1 MEARAA
7 ALELAD
13 EVLRAFHGD
22 ACARVGA
29 LLLKHADGLTL
40 RDLRRRLPDQPD
52 VATALVALLQ
62 HGEGRARHSSI
73 DESRPPVYS
82 VDLHAVLR
90 RPRQARALRALRRH
104 TQAGAKVIEAC
115 LEAGCCSTQKLREV
129 ARDLSLI
136 HI

>member
-62 HGEGRARHSSI
+62 HGEGRARIHQSTRAARRSTRWI
-73 DESRPPVYS
+73 CTRFCDGRARPQRYGRCDGIPK
-82 VDLHAVLR
+82 LVL
-90 RPRQARALRALRRH
+90 
-104 TQAGAKVIEAC
+104 K
-115 LEAGCCSTQKLREV
+115 
-129 ARDLSLI
+129 
-136 HI
+136 